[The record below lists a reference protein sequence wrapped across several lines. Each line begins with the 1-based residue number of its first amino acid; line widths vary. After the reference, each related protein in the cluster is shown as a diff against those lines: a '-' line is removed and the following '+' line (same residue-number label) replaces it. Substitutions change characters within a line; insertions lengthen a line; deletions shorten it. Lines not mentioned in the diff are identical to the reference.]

1 MCHSQCAILSS
12 YVKLPEGKTIS
23 PNYNGQHVEN
33 SRVQFV
39 HVISYCWGSAAKLK
53 TGTYTPVTED
63 GSCPTWHH
71 SKWAQV
77 IPAMD
82 VETMPCSMQRPPHT
96 VAITDDISG
105 NIIINYIRPTL
116 ANWHNIY
123 IFIFIG
129 IYILYIHECWLFLVF
144 PMDGAESTWLDF
156 TKPMANSAWAIQ
168 WGHCWRPRPQ
178 RMAQKWSPRRDHRW
192 LMMA

>member
-123 IFIFIG
+123 IY
-129 IYILYIHECWLFLVF
+129 IYIYRYIYIYIIYPWMLIIPGFPHGWSREHLTRLHETHGKLCLSDSVGTLLAT
-144 PMDGAESTWLDF
+144 PATEDGSEV
-156 TKPMANSAWAIQ
+156 KP
-168 WGHCWRPRPQ
+168 
-178 RMAQKWSPRRDHRW
+178 QKGP
-192 LMMA
+192 